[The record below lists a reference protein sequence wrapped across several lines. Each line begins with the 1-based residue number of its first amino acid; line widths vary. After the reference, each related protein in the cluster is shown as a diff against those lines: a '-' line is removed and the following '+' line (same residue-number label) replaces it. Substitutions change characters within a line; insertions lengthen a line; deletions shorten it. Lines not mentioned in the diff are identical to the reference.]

1 MFGLQSILHCG
12 FSSIY
17 LGIVALHIIIDPW
30 MVTLAMSSENGW
42 PNFMK
47 NVGEG
52 QMGDETI
59 AQLLVLNEDFHN
71 PGPL

>member
-1 MFGLQSILHCG
+1 
-12 FSSIY
+12 
-17 LGIVALHIIIDPW
+17 

-59 AQLLVLNEDFHN
+59 AKLLVLNEDLHN
-71 PGPL
+71 FGPL